1 MPLTDRSHWTLDP
14 RAGGSSIPPEVQL
27 HIAGYLLSEDIVPE
41 PQQHAIL
48 ARLLL
53 VSRTFLYFGMGELY
67 GNVSL
72 KASEDSV
79 SLLRQMRYEATR
91 LTWYQNMGLLID
103 TFFLQVLSTNSSLPQ
118 LDCCRL

>member
-1 MPLTDRSHWTLDP
+1 MPLTDKSPWTLDP

-41 PQQHAIL
+41 AQQHAIL

-53 VSRTFLYFGMGELY
+53 VSRTFLHFGMGELY
-67 GNVSL
+67 GIVSL

-91 LTWYQNMGLLID
+91 LTYRNMGLLLD

>member
-14 RAGGSSIPPEVQL
+14 RVGGSSIPPEVQL

-72 KASEDSV
+72 EASEDSV
-79 SLLRQMRYEATR
+79 SLLRQMRYEVTKPTYR
-91 LTWYQNMGLLID
+91 NMGLLID
-103 TFFLQVLSTNSSLPQ
+103 TFFVQVFSTNSSPHQ
-118 LDCCRL
+118 LGFCRL